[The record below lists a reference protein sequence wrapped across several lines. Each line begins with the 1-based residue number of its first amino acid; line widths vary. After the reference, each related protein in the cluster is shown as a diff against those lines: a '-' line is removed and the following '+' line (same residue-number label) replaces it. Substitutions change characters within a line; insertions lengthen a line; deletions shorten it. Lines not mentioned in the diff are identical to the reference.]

1 MSHPGDQANL
11 INSDGSIN
19 ARGVVRFARYRFKAN
34 DSVQM
39 TNRERASELRDAR
52 TFAWDRA
59 KSMASAHPAN
69 RAAVLAASVT
79 VSAFGKQGASI
90 RSAF

>member
-11 INSDGSIN
+11 LNSDGTIN
-19 ARGVVRFARYRFKAN
+19 ACGVNRFARYRFAAH
-34 DSVQM
+34 DSVHM

-52 TFAWDRA
+52 AFAWDRA
-59 KSMASAHPAN
+59 RSMASAHPAN
-69 RAAVLAASVT
+69 RAASVT
-79 VSAFGKQGASI
+79 VSAFGRQVAGVR